1 MNLVRNKTNI
11 FLFVA
16 SNFFTCSYTL
26 FYKQH
31 FYKQHQVETAKNHLK
46 AK

>member
-16 SNFFTCSYTL
+16 SNLFACSYTL

-31 FYKQHQVETAKNHLK
+31 FYKQHQVETAKKQPK